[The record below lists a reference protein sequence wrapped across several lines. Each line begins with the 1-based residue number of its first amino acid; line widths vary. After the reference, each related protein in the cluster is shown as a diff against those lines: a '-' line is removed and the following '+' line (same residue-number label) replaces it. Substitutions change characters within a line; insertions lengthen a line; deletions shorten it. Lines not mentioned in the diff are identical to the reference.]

1 MGDIELLVDL
11 HLDGPRQ
18 GPGGD
23 DETRRA
29 IDLSGLRGAHGLE
42 IADIGCGTGA
52 STLVLAQELNAH
64 ILAVDLFS
72 ECLRRLEADALL
84 HGVDDHITTLAA
96 SMDDLPVAEGSFDA
110 IWSEGAIYIIGFE
123 RGVREWRRL
132 LKPGGILAVSDL
144 TWLSS
149 ERPAELDQHWTH
161 EYAEVATASSKFA
174 VLEAN
179 GYSPVGYFALSE
191 RCWLDHYYRPLQQR
205 FAGFLA
211 RHGHSDA
218 ARRMVDAARDEIS
231 LYERSSSFVS
241 YGYFVAERTDE

>member
-18 GPGGD
+18 GPGGV

-42 IADIGCGTGA
+42 IADLGCGTGA
-52 STLVLAQELNAH
+52 STLVLARELDAH
-64 ILAVDLFS
+64 ILAVDAFP
-72 ECLRRLEADALL
+72 ECLHRLEADATL

-132 LKPGGILAVSDL
+132 LRPGA
-144 TWLSS
+144 
-149 ERPAELDQHWTH
+149 P
-161 EYAEVATASSKFA
+161 
-174 VLEAN
+174 
-179 GYSPVGYFALSE
+179 
-191 RCWLDHYYRPLQQR
+191 
-205 FAGFLA
+205 
-211 RHGHSDA
+211 
-218 ARRMVDAARDEIS
+218 
-231 LYERSSSFVS
+231 
-241 YGYFVAERTDE
+241 